1 MFYFLEVYKYTY
13 MNKKIKKTSEDNF
26 VPLKIIFNGK
36 IANSIAQIFQAIS
49 RLIEAFVD
57 WLIKKLKNNK

>member
-1 MFYFLEVYKYTY
+1 

-36 IANSIAQIFQAIS
+36 IANSIAQIFQALS

-57 WLIKKLKNNK
+57 WLIKKLKNNN